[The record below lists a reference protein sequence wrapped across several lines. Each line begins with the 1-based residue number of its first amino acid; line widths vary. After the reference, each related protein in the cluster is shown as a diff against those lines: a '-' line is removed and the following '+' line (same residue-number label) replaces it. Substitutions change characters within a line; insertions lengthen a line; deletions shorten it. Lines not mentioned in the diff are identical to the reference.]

1 MAFKLTVG
9 EFIEVPVKGALK
21 DGSRDVQFSFV
32 LTAKRIPIAEYR
44 AALGEDSVLTVRE
57 FLQAYVT
64 GWRDQRLVV
73 DDAGQSAP
81 FGAEAFEVLLSLV
94 GMEQTVLGAYLRA
107 LQVSDTSAGK
117 AKN

>member
-1 MAFKLTVG
+1 MTFRLTVG
-9 EFIEVPVKGALK
+9 EFIEVPVKGAIK
-21 DGSRDVQFSFV
+21 DGSRDVPFSLV
-32 LTAKRIPIAEYR
+32 LTAKRIQIAEYR
-44 AALGEDSVLTVRE
+44 AALGQDSELTVRE
-57 FLQAYVT
+57 FLQSYVT

-73 DDAGQSAP
+73 DDAGQPAP

-107 LQVSDTSAGK
+107 LQVSDTSTGR